1 MLVDFYIENYKS
13 FNERAKFSLV
23 ADNNKARG
31 KNFFIETDFRLDN
44 KPLNLLSFSCV
55 FGANASG
62 KSNILRSFYD
72 FIRLL
77 HFSLKDTEPFDI
89 FYSGRDKLNAEEN
102 ELLAFGVSFIIDDN
116 YYNYELKIDKDQV
129 LYECLQ
135 IKNYKPRSQFKTL
148 FKRDLGQYKFH
159 HSLSKKVKDGK
170 ILVNEKALFLSLA
183 TVVKSETLSSVFEY
197 LTRKIEI
204 QLSNSFFSSYSQFRT
219 TNSLADE
226 KIKKQD
232 VLKFLKATDIL
243 IDDIDIQERKIEG
256 KVTIKIGD
264 GEEETIDG
272 SPSPIKKAIFQIYD
286 TKQNL
291 VNFDEK
297 EVSSGTMKIYGLAS
311 QFINAINKGS
321 ILFIDEMDRSMHPKA
336 VYFLIHLF
344 SNKETNPNNAQ
355 LVITTHDPLIFDYPL
370 IHKDQIY
377 LIDKNKHQSELI
389 RLDEYEI
396 DKRRD
401 LLKMYLD
408 GVFGGVP
415 QISSISL
422 LA

>member
-1 MLVDFYIENYKS
+1 M
-13 FNERAKFSLV
+13 
-23 ADNNKARG
+23 G
-31 KNFFIETDFRLDN
+31 
-44 KPLNLLSFSCV
+44 
-55 FGANASG
+55 
-62 KSNILRSFYD
+62 
-72 FIRLL
+72 
-77 HFSLKDTEPFDI
+77 
-89 FYSGRDKLNAEEN
+89 
-102 ELLAFGVSFIIDDN
+102 
-116 YYNYELKIDKDQV
+116 
-129 LYECLQ
+129 
-135 IKNYKPRSQFKTL
+135 
-148 FKRDLGQYKFH
+148 H
-159 HSLSKKVKDGK
+159 HP
-170 ILVNEKALFLSLA
+170 
-183 TVVKSETLSSVFEY
+183 
-197 LTRKIEI
+197 
-204 QLSNSFFSSYSQFRT
+204 QL
-219 TNSLADE
+219 
-226 KIKKQD
+226 
-232 VLKFLKATDIL
+232 
-243 IDDIDIQERKIEG
+243 
-256 KVTIKIGD
+256 
-264 GEEETIDG
+264 
-272 SPSPIKKAIFQIYD
+272 KKAIFQIYD